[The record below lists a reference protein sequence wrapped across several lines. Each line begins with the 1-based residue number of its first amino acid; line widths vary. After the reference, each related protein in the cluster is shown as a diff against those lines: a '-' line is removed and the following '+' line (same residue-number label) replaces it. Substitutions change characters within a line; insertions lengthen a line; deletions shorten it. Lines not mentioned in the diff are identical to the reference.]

1 MHKDIDDDL
10 ENGSQKR
17 EIDFIVSSTSWG
29 ETEIEDD
36 FRALQKYKEFLESLV
51 NAGTAFAYVLILA
64 LCLLVAWIMY
74 STDFEKII
82 FYDGSDATCILNSQ
96 TGVISNV
103 K

>member
-36 FRALQKYKEFLESLV
+36 FRALQKYKEFL
-51 NAGTAFAYVLILA
+51 
-64 LCLLVAWIMY
+64 
-74 STDFEKII
+74 
-82 FYDGSDATCILNSQ
+82 
-96 TGVISNV
+96 
-103 K
+103 